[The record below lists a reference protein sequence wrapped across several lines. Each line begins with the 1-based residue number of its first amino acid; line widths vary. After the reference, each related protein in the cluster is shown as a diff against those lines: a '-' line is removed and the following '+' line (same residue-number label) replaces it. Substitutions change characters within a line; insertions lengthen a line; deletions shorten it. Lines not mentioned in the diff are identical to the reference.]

1 MFTVMDIVQ
10 PATVEEAYSILTKRK
25 NNQVIGGSA
34 WLRMGSKR
42 RGRIYRNRCYDY
54 IQKLRN

>member
-10 PATVEEAYSILTKRK
+10 PTTVEEAYSILTKRK

-34 WLRMGSKR
+34 WLFFLLVN
-42 RGRIYRNRCYDY
+42 IE
-54 IQKLRN
+54 